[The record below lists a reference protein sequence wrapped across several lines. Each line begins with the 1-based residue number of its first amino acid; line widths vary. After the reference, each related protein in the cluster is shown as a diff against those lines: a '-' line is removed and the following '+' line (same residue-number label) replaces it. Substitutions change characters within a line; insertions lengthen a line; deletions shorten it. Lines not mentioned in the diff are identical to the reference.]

1 MAYEVHVTP
10 QALRDIA
17 KLPEKIR
24 PAMLEAMHGSI
35 AENPHRAGKELK
47 LELAGLRSARRGE
60 FRIVYQIVPSER
72 RIVILRVAHRREAY
86 RRR

>member
-1 MAYEVHVTP
+1 MPYEIRVTP
-10 QALRDIA
+10 QALKDIG

-35 AENPHRAGKELK
+35 AENPQRAGKQLHF
-47 LELAGLRSARRGE
+47 ELASLMSARRGE
-60 FRIVYQIVPSER
+60 FRIVYQIDSSER
-72 RIVILRVAHRREAY
+72 RVVILRVAHRREAY